1 MCGVRVKISPSS
13 LLALQPPC
21 GGVPSVLGPDDHC
34 LNDPSYRLLGRHPP
48 CRVEHPYAS
57 ATVCMRYINMGIAA
71 QRARAWLFRRYSL
84 SLGVPCTCQPRA
96 RLSDWRQPRSFQPRS
111 TSPGWH
117 THCSYLAG
125 PSRNGPKP
133 FLFSLSPLPGPR
145 GISARDVRRTAL
157 SPTLFLCS

>member
-71 QRARAWLFRRYSL
+71 QRARAWLFGGIPYLWVSHAPVNHGHGYLIGVSLDPSSQGPQALGGTHAAVISLALAATGPSL
-84 SLGVPCTCQPRA
+84 SFFPYLPSQAPGV
-96 RLSDWRQPRSFQPRS
+96 
-111 TSPGWH
+111 
-117 THCSYLAG
+117 
-125 PSRNGPKP
+125 
-133 FLFSLSPLPGPR
+133 
-145 GISARDVRRTAL
+145 
-157 SPTLFLCS
+157 